1 MANLEA
7 RHADGDSWS
16 LQQHGY
22 VPKALS
28 THFMRVCTGCGG
40 GRANTFRE
48 NLCVTD
54 VIDL

>member
-7 RHADGDSWS
+7 SYADGDSLWS

-28 THFMRVCTGCGG
+28 THLMVVREYGFM
-40 GRANTFRE
+40 
-48 NLCVTD
+48 
-54 VIDL
+54 

>member
-7 RHADGDSWS
+7 RYADGDSLWS

-28 THFMRVCTGCGG
+28 TRVMVV
-40 GRANTFRE
+40 RE
-48 NLCVTD
+48 YVEY
-54 VIDL
+54 VGM